1 MKIYAVG
8 FRKRP
13 EAWPSEWDFRPLPR
27 THPPEGPIVVHLSAL
42 KRFIRFA
49 QRMAASQASGRLPE
63 AVLYVPKGKE
73 PPPEAAVYFDAVVRE
88 GEEARLAEL
97 LSCPL
102 RLSMD
107 EWVEELP
114 LEAVFTPEPWKYGRL
129 PEAVRQHLGA
139 CKSCREAFREALEAR
154 RRFHRAFCPD
164 AWVLAAYARGES
176 SEEVKAWEPH
186 LSRCPACRVEV
197 RVLQRTEA
205 PEPVW
210 KRVWEKVAAYLGIP
224 SSPLP
229 IGIGLGDLAGAV
241 LRSEPAWTMELLTAK
256 EFGAPLFAFLQIPSI
271 RDRWEG
277 SEGEFHWTVRRSPVG
292 EVWLTLEAEG
302 EASRKVQVILA
313 DPAWL
318 KPKIWTV
325 KLKPVRPGRVGA
337 TLSLGRVSHLDLR
350 ADTTLFL
357 RPEEADA

>member
-27 THPPEGPIVVHLSAL
+27 ARPPEGPIVVHLSAL

-114 LEAVFTPEPWKYGRL
+114 LEAVFTQGPEPWKYGRL
-129 PEAVRQHLGA
+129 PEAVRQHLEA
-139 CKSCREAFREALEAR
+139 CKSCREAFREALEFPR
-154 RRFHRAFCPD
+154 GSGGPSTIPSGFLPGCVGPGRIRPRGVFGRGQG
-164 AWVLAAYARGES
+164 VGAAPFPLSGLPGGGPGPATDGGPGTSLEAGMGES
-176 SEEVKAWEPH
+176 GRLLRDAIKP
-186 LSRCPACRVEV
+186 
-197 RVLQRTEA
+197 
-205 PEPVW
+205 
-210 KRVWEKVAAYLGIP
+210 P
-224 SSPLP
+224 SY
-229 IGIGLGDLAGAV
+229 
-241 LRSEPAWTMELLTAK
+241 
-256 EFGAPLFAFLQIPSI
+256 
-271 RDRWEG
+271 RD
-277 SEGEFHWTVRRSPVG
+277 
-292 EVWLTLEAEG
+292 
-302 EASRKVQVILA
+302 
-313 DPAWL
+313 
-318 KPKIWTV
+318 
-325 KLKPVRPGRVGA
+325 RPGRPGRCGPSKRACADSEASDGRCPLAYPLDPGPMGGFGRGIPLDGA
-337 TLSLGRVSHLDLR
+337 AVPGRRSMADPGGGGGGASQGTGHPRQPGLAGTEDLDG
-350 ADTTLFL
+350 
-357 RPEEADA
+357 